1 MSQSNGRAI
10 VEAREQ
16 GAAGVQASTAE
27 RASGPEPGLELRS
40 RGRTITE
47 SDLVG
52 FSTLTGDWHPQHGD
66 AEWARESAFG
76 ERIAHGM
83 LILSYSVGL
92 APFDP
97 DHVVAL
103 RGLSR
108 VSFKRPVR
116 IGDTIAVAAKVNSV
130 KPLDELRSLVGFDWR
145 VRNQDGEL
153 VVRAKVEVLWR
164 EAADQA
170 SNAESASD
178 LFELYGDR
186 VLL

>member
-1 MSQSNGRAI
+1 MNIGM
-10 VEAREQ
+10 
-16 GAAGVQASTAE
+16 
-27 RASGPEPGLELRS
+27 ELRS

-66 AEWARESAFG
+66 AEWASESAFG

-92 APFDP
+92 VPFDP

-103 RGLSR
+103 RGLSK

-116 IGDTIAVAAKVNSV
+116 IGDTISVAAKVELIS
-130 KPLDELRSLVGFDWR
+130 PLDDERSLVGFDWR
-145 VRNQDGEL
+145 VRNQADEL
-153 VVRAKVEVLWR
+153 AVRAKVEVLWR
-164 EAADQA
+164 DGAAANPGEPVVEAPR
-170 SNAESASD
+170 ESE